1 MRATRHL
8 GMGDRGFFGRVSMG
22 LSKRWLFAVFA
33 TVLGVALLPG
43 PAAASG
49 GPTVSSVV
57 SGLDS
62 PRGITF
68 FNGQLVV
75 AEAGHGGTLCVP
87 AGPTGEACIGN
98 TSQISWVNRTAHTH
112 TAFLT
117 GLFSLSL
124 GAEGTIG
131 ASGLAVSDGRLLAQI
146 GATPQ
151 ELPGIG
157 IGQAQAGR
165 LIWARTNN
173 TWSTVAKVGETDFNY
188 TLRFTEPSPT
198 CGQCPGTQEHDSNP
212 YGLLATDESVYV
224 ADAGSNTLDR
234 VSEDGNIRI
243 LLRDGWRDP
252 NPNFPSD
259 AVPTCVVK
267 TEDGF
272 LVGEL
277 SGRLL
282 KVHGNG
288 FTVIHNSLFSH
299 ITGCT
304 SDRHGNV
311 YFVNMFGPGNPP
323 MAQGEQPSPSF
334 INGSIVKFN
343 ARTEH
348 ASLLVNH
355 EMSPNLLFP
364 NMDTIG
370 PDGNL
375 YVSNGSICAATLG
388 QPPCFAMT
396 GGVLK
401 ITLPHEDND

>member
-1 MRATRHL
+1 
-8 GMGDRGFFGRVSMG
+8 MG
-22 LSKRWLFAVFA
+22 LSKRWLFAVLA
-33 TVLGVALLPG
+33 TVLGMALLPS

-49 GPTVSSVV
+49 APTVTSVV
-57 SGLDS
+57 RGLDS

-68 FNGQLVV
+68 FNGRLVV
-75 AEAGHGGTLCVP
+75 AEAGHGGAFCVP

-98 TSQISWVNRTAHTH
+98 TSQISWVNPTAHTH

-117 GLFSLSL
+117 GLFSLNL
-124 GAEGTIG
+124 GPEGTIG
-131 ASGLAVSDGRLLAQI
+131 ASGLTVSDGKLLAQI

-151 ELPGIG
+151 ELTGIA

-188 TLRFTEPSPT
+188 TTRFTEPNPA

-212 YGLLATDESVYV
+212 YGVLATDEGVYV

-234 VSEDGNIRI
+234 VSEDGKIRI
-243 LLRDGWRDP
+243 LFHDGWRDP

-282 KVHGNG
+282 MVHGNR
-288 FTVIHNSLFSH
+288 FTVIHSSLFSH

-323 MAQGEQPSPSF
+323 GPGKMPTPSF
-334 INGSIVKFN
+334 LNGSIVKYN
-343 ARTEH
+343 TRTGS
-348 ASLLVNH
+348 ASVLANH
-355 EMSPNLLFP
+355 QMFANLLFP
-364 NMDTIG
+364 NMDAIG

-375 YVSNGSICAATLG
+375 YVSNGSICAASPG
-388 QPPCFAMT
+388 QPPCFGLT
-396 GGVLK
+396 GGVLE
-401 ITLPHEDND
+401 ITLPHEDSD